1 MITEERLTKALQYLS
16 TTDEPFAK
24 AKALMIGYENQE
36 KTVLAQV
43 FLEHD
48 GTVAERDA
56 LARISKEFSEW
67 REKYKESVYDY
78 EIMRNKRNTESLII
92 EVWRSLEASKR
103 MGNV

>member
-1 MITEERLTKALQYLS
+1 MITEERLTKALTYLAQ
-16 TTDEPFAK
+16 TDEPFAK

-36 KTVLAQV
+36 KTVLARV

-56 LARISKEFSEW
+56 LARASSEFTQW